1 MKPVFNKGD
10 TILYVG
16 WGRNSK
22 GNFGFGSVSHD
33 HVITFTK

>member
-1 MKPVFNKGD
+1 MKPVFNKGA

-16 WGRNSK
+16 WGRNSIGK
-22 GNFGFGSVSHD
+22 FGFGSVSQD